1 MGAKFYRNSSR
12 ILVKFIKNFV
22 LKPAE
27 FNSKIRFLP
36 DEAFKANPIDV
47 IG

>member
-12 ILVKFIKNFV
+12 ILVEFIKNFV
-22 LKPAE
+22 LIPAE
-27 FNSKIRFLP
+27 YNFKIRFLP
-36 DEAFKANPIDV
+36 DEAFNANPIEV

>member
-1 MGAKFYRNSSR
+1 MGAKFYQNSSE
-12 ILVKFIKNFV
+12 FIRNFV

-27 FNSKIRFLP
+27 LTFIIRDLP
-36 DEAFKANPIDV
+36 DEAFKANPIEV

>member
-1 MGAKFYRNSSR
+1 MGAKFSRNFIR
-12 ILVKFIKNFV
+12 ILWEFIKNFV

-27 FNSKIRFLP
+27 FNFKIRFLP
-36 DEAFKANPIDV
+36 DEAFNANPIEV